1 MGPDITM
8 CINESCKRKH
18 SCYRYMA
25 TPNPHGRQAYSC
37 FDCETDEQDL
47 FEDVKE
53 GKGEK

>member
-25 TPNPHGRQAYSC
+25 TPNPHGWQAYSC